1 MIGFIKGFV
10 KLTINPKASYYFY
23 SFFFLI
29 KQAEQLEKQAF
40 GLYFK
45 NILKKIKKVLLLIHL
60 IVITCMGKIG
70 YI

>member
-29 KQAEQLEKQAF
+29 KQAGQPEKQAF
-40 GLYFK
+40 ASWLK
-45 NILKKIKKVLLLIHL
+45 NI
-60 IVITCMGKIG
+60 
-70 YI
+70 